1 MKLSTADLLR
11 AGKSERMRESARAH
25 MADSVAAS
33 ILGAT
38 GASAGAGAAAAANGA
53 KAMLSAKAWIV
64 LTVGVV
70 LVGSFAGWRAWT
82 RGPSASTF
90 SPGTAVAPLASSAA
104 RSLRAPPPGPL
115 PDASATAVAN
125 KPRLDAAPSGGLR
138 TEADSLIH
146 VRERL
151 RAGAP
156 SEALALLA
164 VHSRRFPRGY
174 LVEEARVLR
183 IQALASTDP
192 GKARSEAAA
201 FLREFPSSPYRAN
214 VTRMTN
220 P

>member
-25 MADSVAAS
+25 MADAVAAS
-33 ILGAT
+33 VLGAA
-38 GASAGAGAAAAANGA
+38 GASAGAGATAAV
-53 KAMLSAKAWIV
+53 SAKALLTAKAWLV
-64 LTVGVV
+64 LAVGVV

-82 RGPSASTF
+82 SGPSASTL

-104 RSLRAPPPGPL
+104 RSLRIPPPVPL
-115 PDASATAVAN
+115 PEASATAVAN
-125 KPRLDAAPSGGLR
+125 KPRLDAAPSGR
-138 TEADSLIH
+138 AENEVESLIR

-156 SEALALLA
+156 TEALALLA
-164 VHSRRFPRGY
+164 VHSRKFPHGFLR
-174 LVEEARVLR
+174 EEARVLR

-192 GKARSEAAA
+192 AEARSEAAA

-214 VTRMTN
+214 VTRMTS

>member
-1 MKLSTADLLR
+1 MKLSTADLLQ
-11 AGKSERMRESARAH
+11 AGKNERMRESARAQ
-25 MADSVAAS
+25 MANAVAAS
-33 ILGAT
+33 VLGAA
-38 GASAGAGAAAAANGA
+38 GASAGAGAAAAVSA
-53 KAMLSAKAWIV
+53 KTLLTAKAWLV
-64 LTVGVV
+64 LAVGVV

-82 RGPSASTF
+82 RGPSASTL

-104 RSLRAPPPGPL
+104 RSLRVPPPGPL

-164 VHSRRFPRGY
+164 VHSRQFPRGY

-214 VTRMTN
+214 VTRMTS

>member
-25 MADSVAAS
+25 MADAVAAS
-33 ILGAT
+33 VLGAA
-38 GASAGAGAAAAANGA
+38 GASAGAGAAAAMSA
-53 KAMLSAKAWIV
+53 KTLLTAKAWLV
-64 LTVGVV
+64 LAMGVV

-82 RGPSASTF
+82 SGPSASALAP
-90 SPGTAVAPLASSAA
+90 STAVAPLPSSSA
-104 RSLRAPPPGPL
+104 RSLRVPPPGPL

-125 KPRLDAAPSGGLR
+125 KPRLDAAPSGR
-138 TEADSLIH
+138 AENETESLIH
-146 VRERL
+146 ARERL

-156 SEALALLA
+156 TEALALLA
-164 VHSRRFPRGY
+164 VHSRKFPHGF

-192 GKARSEAAA
+192 AKARREAAA

-214 VTRMTN
+214 VTRMTT